1 MGDGTTGGFLAG
13 VKVLELADEV
23 GEYCGKVLAGIGADV
38 IKVEPPGGEKTRSY
52 GPFYQDTAGPDRS
65 LYFWHYNF
73 GKRSVTLDLAEAEGR
88 ARFGGLLGRSD
99 VLLMTRPRPEMEAL
113 GFGDDELRAR
123 YPALIIARITPFG
136 DTGPWA
142 EYKGS
147 DLIHLALGGVMMN
160 CGYDPDPFG
169 VYETPPVAPQ
179 MWHAY
184 HIAGEQTATGIM
196 AALVWRLASGE
207 GQVLSTAV
215 HEAVAKQTEAD
226 MPNWIY
232 SRFEHKRRTG
242 RHSSPFLALAEN
254 NPTKDGRWLVPYTT
268 YLTHPDA
275 TKDDAFERTVAI
287 LAKYDSAEDLTDPKY
302 KSRSVRDS
310 VVVKRHI
317 LDVTRNFCRRLMFD
331 REVWREFQAAGLT
344 WAPLN
349 RPEENLAEP
358 HWRARESFFEVEH
371 PELSET
377 FTEVGAKWMCE
388 ELPWRRGP
396 RAPLLGEHTDEV
408 LKELLTE
415 PSRAAIAV
423 VERPVREPVLSRHG
437 KPFALAGVRFIDLS
451 WLLASAGAGRYLAAL
466 GAEVIKVEHF
476 SRPDVIRWSNA
487 IVGPGGRAARE
498 AATGPVDMPKD
509 PNPNRSGF
517 FMEINSG
524 KRAISLNLKHPR
536 ARELLTELIAG
547 ADIVAEGFSPGTMDR
562 MGFGYERLKQIN
574 PRIIYAQQSGMG
586 QHGTFGGMR
595 SYGPVAQGFSGL
607 SEMSGFPDPY
617 PPAGIGYS
625 FLDWFGAYNLANAMM
640 AALYRQRVT
649 GKGCWIDS
657 SQVESGLYLLGSSIL
672 EYSANGRRWQRLGNR
687 SPYKPAAPHGAYRT
701 AGEDRWLAVACF
713 TEEEWRGLVEEL
725 GSPGWAVDE
734 RFGTLAGRL
743 AHQDELDRRVD
754 EATRAFEGRDL
765 MDRLQRRGVP
775 AGLCQTAQDR
785 YENDPQLRHLE
796 WLVELPQTEIGTWP
810 VKEFPV
816 KLGATPAY
824 MGGLVGRH
832 GPNYG
837 EDNEYVFGEILG
849 LSQREIRDLA
859 DAGVI

>member
-1 MGDGTTGGFLAG
+1 MGDGTAGGFLAG
-13 VKVLELADEV
+13 VRVLELADEL

-52 GPFYQDTAGPDRS
+52 GPFCQDTPGPDRS

-73 GKRSVTLDLAEAEGR
+73 GKRSVALDLDDQAGR
-88 ARFGGLLGRSD
+88 EQFGRLLERSD
-99 VLLMTRPRPEMEAL
+99 VLLVTRPRREMEAL

-123 YPALIIARITPFG
+123 YPGLIIARITPFG
-136 DTGPWA
+136 DSGPWA
-142 EYKGS
+142 QYKGS
-147 DLIHLALGGVMMN
+147 DLVHLALGGVMTN

-196 AALVWRLASGE
+196 AALVWRLDSGE

-242 RHSSPFLALAEN
+242 RHSSAFLALAEN
-254 NPTKDGRWLVPYTT
+254 NPTKDGRWLVPYST

-275 TKDDAFERTVAI
+275 TRDDAFERTVAI
-287 LAKYDSAEDLTDPKY
+287 LAKYNSAEDLTDPKY
-302 KSRSVRDS
+302 KSRAFRDS
-310 VVVKRHI
+310 LVVKQHI
-317 LDVTRNFCRRLMFD
+317 LDVTRNFCRRLMF
-331 REVWREFQAAGLT
+331 EHEIWREFQAAGLT

-349 RPEENLAEP
+349 RPEENLAEL
-358 HWRARESFFEVEH
+358 HWRARETYFEVEH
-371 PELSET
+371 PEVAGT

-388 ELPWRRGP
+388 EVPWRRGP
-396 RAPLLGEHTDEV
+396 AAPLVGEHTEQV
-408 LKELLTE
+408 LKEVLAE
-415 PSRAAIAV
+415 PSLPARAAAR
-423 VERPVREPVLSRHG
+423 RPAQEPGLSKRG
-437 KPFALAGVRFIDLS
+437 KPFALAGVRVIDLS

-466 GAEVIKVEHF
+466 GAEVIKVEHY
-476 SRPDVIRWSNA
+476 SKPDVIRWSNA

-524 KRAISLNLKHPR
+524 KRAISLNLKLPR
-536 ARELLTELIAG
+536 AKELLTKLIAG

-562 MGFGYERLKQIN
+562 MGFGYDRLKEIN

-649 GKGCWIDS
+649 GKGCWLDS

-672 EYSANGRRWQRLGNR
+672 EHSANGRHWQRLGNR
-687 SPYKPAAPHGAYRT
+687 SPYKLAAPHGAYRT
-701 AGEDRWLAVACF
+701 AGDDRWLAIACF
-713 TEEEWRGLVEEL
+713 AEEEWRGLVEEL
-725 GSPGWAVDE
+725 GSPSWAQAD
-734 RFGTLAGRL
+734 RFATLEGRL
-743 AHQDELDRRVD
+743 AHQDELDRQID
-754 EATRAFEGRDL
+754 EATRALDGLDL
-765 MDRLQRRGVP
+765 MDRLQKRGVP
-775 AGLCQTAQDR
+775 AGVCQTAQDR

-796 WLVELPQTEIGTWP
+796 WLVELPQTEIGSWP

-816 KLGATPAY
+816 KLNATPAY
-824 MGGLVGRH
+824 MGGMVGRH